1 MIKRCATHF
10 GRIVSP
16 SNIVS
21 FTGFK
26 PHTTCMPAVP
36 LPKYLKNPF
45 FGLGPLR
52 TFIHKALT
60 YCSVMLLCA
69 CTSLENHSQFDKQP
83 SYQLGY
89 QADSRLS
96 AYLNHHPQD
105 RENLTAFFPLDKG
118 HDALLARLALI
129 EAADKTLDLQYYIF
143 RNDETGQL
151 LTWRLFE
158 AAQRGVRV
166 RILLD
171 DMQKRNDEGLAR
183 LSAHPNI
190 QIRLFNPHQYR
201 TARTLAMASDFSRL
215 NRRMHNKSLTAD
227 SVVAIVGGRN
237 IGNEYFSVN
246 SPVEFGDFD
255 LMLYGNSVEQTA
267 EQFDLYW
274 NSLHAV
280 PIEWLTDNPIPVT
293 EEELQAWLKETQ
305 LEQKFTQGR
314 YDFTQLQL
322 YQQFTDKS
330 LVWYWGKGQVWYDLP
345 DKVDTQEQQLADN
358 LTSLLRTVKDSLVL
372 ISPYFVPTERG
383 TQALVEAAH
392 RGVEITIV
400 TNSLASNDVFAV
412 HGWYAKY
419 RQDLVEAGIQLWET
433 KASARIDSKWSF
445 TGSSRSSLHAKVL
458 LIDHRL
464 LFAGSMNWDP
474 RSALLNTE
482 MAAVIEHPDYVQA
495 SEAKLPMGLKTN
507 AYQVR
512 MKNGE
517 VAWFDHQ
524 SQVWFDSE
532 PEATVW
538 RKIGAW
544 FAGILPIE
552 EQL

>member
-1 MIKRCATHF
+1 M
-10 GRIVSP
+10 
-16 SNIVS
+16 
-21 FTGFK
+21 
-26 PHTTCMPAVP
+26 
-36 LPKYLKNPF
+36 
-45 FGLGPLR
+45 
-52 TFIHKALT
+52 
-60 YCSVMLLCA
+60 
-69 CTSLENHSQFDKQP
+69 
-83 SYQLGY
+83 
-89 QADSRLS
+89 
-96 AYLNHHPQD
+96 
-105 RENLTAFFPLDKG
+105 
-118 HDALLARLALI
+118 
-129 EAADKTLDLQYYIF
+129 
-143 RNDETGQL
+143 
-151 LTWRLFE
+151 
-158 AAQRGVRV
+158 
-166 RILLD
+166 
-171 DMQKRNDEGLAR
+171 
-183 LSAHPNI
+183 
-190 QIRLFNPHQYR
+190 
-201 TARTLAMASDFSRL
+201 
-215 NRRMHNKSLTAD
+215 
-227 SVVAIVGGRN
+227 
-237 IGNEYFSVN
+237 
-246 SPVEFGDFD
+246 
-255 LMLYGNSVEQTA
+255 
-267 EQFDLYW
+267 
-274 NSLHAV
+274 
-280 PIEWLTDNPIPVT
+280 
-293 EEELQAWLKETQ
+293 
-305 LEQKFTQGR
+305 
-314 YDFTQLQL
+314 
-322 YQQFTDKS
+322 
-330 LVWYWGKGQVWYDLP
+330 
-345 DKVDTQEQQLADN
+345 
-358 LTSLLRTVKDSLVL
+358 VL